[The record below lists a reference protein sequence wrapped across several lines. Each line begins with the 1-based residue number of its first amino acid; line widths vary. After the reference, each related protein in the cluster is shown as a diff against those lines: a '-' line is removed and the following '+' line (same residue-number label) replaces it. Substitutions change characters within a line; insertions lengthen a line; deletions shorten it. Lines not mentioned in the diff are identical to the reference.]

1 MYAVVTHCHVCE
13 LYVCRFY
20 VLWVCA
26 HRALCVPPGMLSGYV
41 CSVRMRRCGYV
52 PVVMLRVRF
61 CALFAL
67 VCALPVH
74 RLVIVNVYGRW
85 TETYVDL
92 VEVFLPVMFC
102 GVTLCSL

>member
-1 MYAVVTHCHVCE
+1 MCADAMFFGYVPIVH
-13 LYVCRFY
+13 YVCHLACCR
-20 VLWVCA
+20 VMC
-26 HRALCVPPGMLSGYV
+26 ALCACAV
-41 CSVRMRRCGYV
+41 CGYV
-52 PVVMLRVRF
+52 PVVMLRVRL
-61 CALFAL
+61 CALFAF

-85 TETYVDL
+85 AETYVDL